1 MNHKL
6 ISLITIF
13 FITTSAISQKY
24 NFNKVTVEELAEKV
38 HPMDS
43 SAAAAL
49 LFKTG
54 KVSFELSFEGTFT
67 LVQEVKT
74 KIKIYNKEGYSF
86 ANVEI
91 PYYTGG
97 QSVRLFFDDA
107 ATYNLVDNK
116 VERTKLKSD
125 GEFQEKVNENYS
137 LKKITL
143 PNVKEGSIIEFKYTL
158 KTPYFNF
165 LPDWYFQYSIP
176 VNNIQYEVLIPQ
188 YFSYQRFLK
197 GFEQIN
203 ASDEEVVLSTN
214 GRYNNSRIIY
224 TGSNIKA
231 IKEEPYV
238 NNMDNYTSMIQYEL
252 ASTNFPSNG
261 IVNYSTDWESVAKTI
276 YESEYFGRE
285 VAKTSYY
292 EADLEELIK
301 GKVSRGERITAI
313 FDFVKNRMNWNE
325 KMGYYTDLGV
335 KKAYTEKVGNVADI
349 NLMLV
354 SMLREAQ
361 IKCNPVLVSTRSNG
375 ISVFPNRGAYNYV
388 IAGIEL
394 DKEII
399 LLDATTKNALPNI
412 LPIEVLNWKGRI
424 IRENKTSS
432 EVDLMPKVN
441 SKETITVLANMDE
454 NGKVS
459 GKIRDQYFDYNGYL
473 FRENNL
479 SKSKDSYLESMEKR
493 YPGLVVGAYVVTNEK
508 ELTKPIVETI
518 DFTNDNVSERIG
530 DKIYFNPM
538 LHFATKVNPFKQE
551 KRDYPLD
558 FAFPYQD
565 KYSIT
570 INIPEGYAIESL
582 PKPLAIGMEQNIA
595 NFIYNI
601 VANGNQIQLAAT
613 VEINY
618 STIAPD
624 QYASLKMYYKEMID
638 KQNEKVVLKKL

>member
-125 GEFQEKVNENYS
+125 GEFHEKVNENYS

-203 ASDEEVVLSTN
+203 ASDEEVVLS
-214 GRYNNSRIIY
+214 
-224 TGSNIKA
+224 
-231 IKEEPYV
+231 
-238 NNMDNYTSMIQYEL
+238 
-252 ASTNFPSNG
+252 
-261 IVNYSTDWESVAKTI
+261 
-276 YESEYFGRE
+276 
-285 VAKTSYY
+285 
-292 EADLEELIK
+292 
-301 GKVSRGERITAI
+301 
-313 FDFVKNRMNWNE
+313 
-325 KMGYYTDLGV
+325 
-335 KKAYTEKVGNVADI
+335 
-349 NLMLV
+349 
-354 SMLREAQ
+354 
-361 IKCNPVLVSTRSNG
+361 
-375 ISVFPNRGAYNYV
+375 
-388 IAGIEL
+388 
-394 DKEII
+394 
-399 LLDATTKNALPNI
+399 
-412 LPIEVLNWKGRI
+412 
-424 IRENKTSS
+424 
-432 EVDLMPKVN
+432 
-441 SKETITVLANMDE
+441 
-454 NGKVS
+454 
-459 GKIRDQYFDYNGYL
+459 
-473 FRENNL
+473 
-479 SKSKDSYLESMEKR
+479 
-493 YPGLVVGAYVVTNEK
+493 
-508 ELTKPIVETI
+508 
-518 DFTNDNVSERIG
+518 
-530 DKIYFNPM
+530 
-538 LHFATKVNPFKQE
+538 
-551 KRDYPLD
+551 
-558 FAFPYQD
+558 
-565 KYSIT
+565 
-570 INIPEGYAIESL
+570 
-582 PKPLAIGMEQNIA
+582 
-595 NFIYNI
+595 
-601 VANGNQIQLAAT
+601 ANGDTIIHGLYTPGQI
-613 VEINY
+613 
-618 STIAPD
+618 
-624 QYASLKMYYKEMID
+624 LK
-638 KQNEKVVLKKL
+638 Q